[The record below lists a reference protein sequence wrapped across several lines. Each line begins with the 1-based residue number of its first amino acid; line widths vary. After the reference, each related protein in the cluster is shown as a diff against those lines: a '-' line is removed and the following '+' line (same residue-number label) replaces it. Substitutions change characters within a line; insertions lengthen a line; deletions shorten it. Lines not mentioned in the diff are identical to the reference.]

1 MKWPA
6 FLVKAALIFVVLW
19 GIFIYAYGDFY
30 LVDNVVPDTG
40 IEIDEWMDSYYQA
53 GGIAAVIGFLLSII
67 WFYFGL
73 DFSGDSSISIKY
85 MILWILSFILSFIVA
100 FIWIAASQE
109 GSGLSLF
116 FVGFL
121 APVGFYLNSLFN
133 SEESVKFIPPLA
145 EHIHK

>member
-19 GIFIYAYGDFY
+19 SVFIYAYGDFY

-53 GGIAAVIGFLLSII
+53 GGIAAVIGFILSVI

-73 DFSGDSSISIKY
+73 HFSGGSGISLKY
-85 MILWILSFILSFIVA
+85 TVLWIISLIASFIVA
-100 FIWIAASQE
+100 FVFILPTQE

-121 APVGFYLNSLFN
+121 APVGFYLNSIFN
-133 SEESVKFIPPLA
+133 SEGSVKYVPPLG
-145 EHIHK
+145 EHIHG